1 MNPTP
6 QSNSGLHY
14 LTEGDGDP
22 VVLVHGMAASNQHWP
37 SMLHDLAQA
46 GFRGYAPDL
55 PGHGASP
62 KPDEPSQYSAQAV
75 FGAFERW
82 MVTLGSAGPVRLVGH
97 SLGGFMSLLY
107 THRHP
112 QRVASLVLID
122 PYISQ
127 GQLPPVLR
135 LINRRPGV
143 AARAYRKI
151 PPKLVHLI
159 FDLDLTITDHFPG
172 PIRETIAMDHL
183 RASPNIIY
191 LGASIW
197 DLTPSL
203 PEIQTPTL
211 LIWGERDRTL
221 KPASFRSMAQQLPQ
235 VEIYPIP
242 GIGHQPQIGRAE
254 QINRRIIE
262 FFQGA

>member
-1 MNPTP
+1 
-6 QSNSGLHY
+6 
-14 LTEGDGDP
+14 
-22 VVLVHGMAASNQHWP
+22 MAASNQHWP
-37 SMLHDLAQA
+37 SLLHDLAQA

-62 KPDEPSQYSAQAV
+62 KPGQPDHYSAQAV
-75 FGAFERW
+75 FAAFESW
-82 MVTLGSAGPVRLVGH
+82 METLSSPGPMHLVGH

-112 QRVASLVLID
+112 QRVTSLVLID

-127 GQLPPVLR
+127 NQLPLVLR

-151 PPKLVHLI
+151 PTQLMHLI

-172 PIRETIAMDHL
+172 PLRETIARDHQ

-197 DLTPSL
+197 DLTPTL

-221 KPASFRSMAQQLPQ
+221 KPASFHSMAQLLPR
-235 VEIYPIP
+235 VEVLPIP
-242 GIGHQPQIGRAE
+242 NTGHQPQIGRAD

-262 FFQGA
+262 FFQRQ